1 MLFHDGTLKMSD
13 PAPPQ
18 LDRSSA
24 RDTDPLV
31 LFREWLAEATQ
42 REPNDPTAMALATV
56 GADGQ
61 PSARMV
67 LLKGVDE
74 QGFVFYTNLESQKA
88 AELAANPRASL
99 LFHWKSLRRQ
109 VRIEGTVTGVSDA
122 EADAYFAS
130 RPRGAQI
137 GAWASRQSRP
147 LESRFALEKRVAEY
161 TAKFG
166 LGSVPRPAFW
176 SGYRVTPERIEFWQ
190 DRPFRL
196 HDRLL
201 YTRVREGWR
210 TDKLYP

>member
-1 MLFHDGTLKMSD
+1 MSD

-18 LDRSSA
+18 LDRSTA
-24 RDTDPLV
+24 PDTDPLV

-67 LLKGVDE
+67 LLKGADE

-88 AELAANPRASL
+88 AELAANARASL

-137 GAWASRQSRP
+137 GAWASRQSRR

-161 TAKFG
+161 TTKFG
-166 LGSVPRPAFW
+166 LGTVPRPAFW
-176 SGYRVTPERIEFWQ
+176 SGYRVKPGRIEFWQ

-196 HDRLL
+196 HDRLV
-201 YTRVREGWR
+201 YTRDREGWR